1 MAYKVFVSYSSSDL
15 NLANFLK
22 NLLVPHGIDVFVA
35 EDSLL
40 PGASL
45 SAELKARINSC
56 DLFLLLWS
64 RNSRASSWVQQE
76 VGAAVSADKPAI
88 PIVLEPGLGLP
99 GFLGDM
105 KYLAAFRDYRQSFQW
120 LEQEVIRR
128 AENKNLK
135 EAALITLGIVGAF
148 VLLAGS
154 GTE

>member
-15 NLANFLK
+15 NLANSLK
-22 NLLVPHGIDVFVA
+22 NLLVPHGIDTFVA

-40 PGASL
+40 PGASV
-45 SAELKARINSC
+45 SAELKTRIKSC

-76 VGAAVSADKPAI
+76 VGAAVSSDKAVI
-88 PIVLEPGLGLP
+88 PIVLEPGLDLP

-105 KYLAAFRDYRQSFQW
+105 KYLAAFKDYKQSFCW
-120 LEQEVIRR
+120 LEQEAVRR
-128 AENKNLK
+128 AKNKNLRD
-135 EAALITLGIVGAF
+135 AALITLGVVGAF

-154 GTE
+154 GEG